1 MLHFANLGGV
11 LSFFAVA
18 GGVLASFMHIFGIS
32 DTPIATG

>member
-11 LSFFAVA
+11 LNLIALA
-18 GGVLASFMHIFGIS
+18 GGVLASIVHIFAIS